1 MDLMPDFTIS
11 EVRLDLHSSLPG
23 IVVAHYEG
31 ATTPNTKVTDAA
43 VAAILA
49 KHGFRHAAGQTML
62 LSRIDYEEPY
72 YAHQAAIELRNRS
85 ASVHISRALQ
95 QEINAGWVP
104 VDLDRTWLSTAEIRE
119 TGTAAQMI
127 LEDIYD
133 RRLVIL
139 GHALDGHTRVAVG
152 AYGDGRG
159 VHLHGQDQ
167 ARHESLVFESEDQ
180 ALLDFRLRY
189 GDAVRYGP
197 AAPTTSEQRVLDALA
212 HTSNR
217 TADSPTNSPRLPEQ
231 PAPNEAA
238 LAVFFDEHPDWEK
251 YRTGPDEV
259 TIANHESLTA
269 RIEFTHEA
277 ASGTT
282 AWTIAGY
289 ESPVGPRTWYA
300 TISADTPPDLVLDL
314 LDGLADHLT
323 NIHLPN
329 STTSFASADPR
340 ESGAQASTL
349 LVEAGWQHTQ
359 DGRGARWHAPDGS
372 TTEVRF
378 DHIAAYYADGENLV
392 WSVSGTDDRPRTGWS
407 IQLSQ
412 STPAPVLHTLVENLV
427 HLEAARKPPAAV
439 QATRAPGA
447 SRSTARNDQPQPL
460 LIPGLASPRRTR
472 RP

>member
-1 MDLMPDFTIS
+1 MLGPTIS
-11 EVRLDLHSSLPG
+11 EVRLDLHSTLPG
-23 IVVAHYEG
+23 TVVAHYKG
-31 ATTPNTKVTDAA
+31 ATTPNPEMTDAA

-62 LSRIDYEEPY
+62 LSRIDHEEPY
-72 YAHQAAIELRNRS
+72 YAHQATIELRNRS
-85 ASVHISRALQ
+85 ASVLISPALQ
-95 QEINAGWVP
+95 KEINAGWVP
-104 VDLDRTWLSTAEIRE
+104 IDLDKTWLSTAEIRE

-152 AYGDGRG
+152 VYSDGSG

-167 ARHESLVFESEDQ
+167 ARHETLVFESEDE
-180 ALLDFRLRY
+180 ALLDFRLQY
-189 GDAVRYGP
+189 ADAARPGP
-197 AAPTTSEQRVLDALA
+197 AMPTTSEQRILDALA
-212 HTSNR
+212 HTSIR
-217 TADSPTNSPRLPEQ
+217 TAGPLPANAPLLPEQ
-231 PAPNEAA
+231 PAPHEAA
-238 LAVFFDEHPDWEK
+238 LAVFFDEHRDWEK

-277 ASGTT
+277 TSGTT

-300 TISADTPPDLVLDL
+300 TLSADTPADLVLDL
-314 LDGLADHLT
+314 LDGLADHLCD
-323 NIHLPN
+323 IHLPN
-329 STTSFASADPR
+329 STTRFASADPR
-340 ESGAQASTL
+340 ESAAQASTL
-349 LVEAGWQHTQ
+349 LVEAGWQLAQ
-359 DGRGARWHAPDGS
+359 DGRGARWHAPGGS

-378 DHIAAYYADGENLV
+378 DHIAAFYADGENLV
-392 WSVSGTDDRPRTGWS
+392 WSVSGKDGRDQTGWS

-412 STPAPVLHTLVENLV
+412 SAPAPVLETLVEKLV
-427 HLEAARKPPAAV
+427 HLEAARTPPAAV
-439 QATRAPGA
+439 RVTRPPGA
-447 SRSTARNDQPQPL
+447 SRSTVRNQPQPL
-460 LIPGLASPRRTR
+460 LTPRVASPRRTR